1 MPPSL
6 PVSAP
11 DERPEPPAASRKPV
25 PPIQPQSDNKDGQR
39 DPDAKLQSLIDI
51 QNRVKDNEI
60 SMDEAVNLFREW
72 EESHN
77 HTQSMSTRRGTERE
91 SQSSLQ
97 KLFKRKQGRPSTASN
112 LTQGSTSK
120 VPITQYPNP
129 GYMRGCDIHGLAS
142 KHHKEAAL
150 RSVSAN
156 SYGIAPS
163 TARGGRGA
171 DISERPE
178 RSPTSLGSSRLN
190 AMNGSSENSNG
201 PSSDTN
207 RVSD

>member
-97 KLFKRKQGRPSTASN
+97 KLFKRKQGRPSTDDESDAG
-112 LTQGSTSK
+112 Q
-120 VPITQYPNP
+120 
-129 GYMRGCDIHGLAS
+129 RGRQREPPPPPVFVSSENKMAS

>member
-129 GYMRGCDIHGLAS
+129 GYMRGCDIHGL
-142 KHHKEAAL
+142 
-150 RSVSAN
+150 
-156 SYGIAPS
+156 GIAPS